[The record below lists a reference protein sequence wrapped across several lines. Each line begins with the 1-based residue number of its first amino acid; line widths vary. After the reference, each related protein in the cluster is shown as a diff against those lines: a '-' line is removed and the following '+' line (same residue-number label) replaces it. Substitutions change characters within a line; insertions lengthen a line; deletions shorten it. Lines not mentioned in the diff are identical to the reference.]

1 MESLMAAVAQGD
13 GEAKA
18 RMRDF
23 LEKRAAK
30 VSRPE

>member
-23 LEKRAAK
+23 LTKKAAK
-30 VSRPE
+30 VRPG